1 MGLRLKILALF
12 LLGAIL
18 LLNCALPIGSRRTL
32 VKRNPM
38 PYPTEPVL
46 SVENQVSIA
55 GTYFRDPS
63 IHYGNASTRLR
74 LFGFD
79 GFIHSTS
86 SLPHKDMFHGSLDDW
101 DWSKHR
107 IIRFEG
113 QSQGCQRGVT
123 LILPLRQ
130 GEREALVPVSFVFGK
145 TSFYDE
151 LKQEM
156 EKNRIKAMFDS
167 RLDIEQ
173 TAYLFFL
180 IQKRCIR
187 FRSYAIQEF

>member
-1 MGLRLKILALF
+1 MKFQIKIF
-12 LLGAIL
+12 TLGVLGVIL
-18 LLNCALPIGSRRTL
+18 SLNCIVPIGSRRTL

-38 PYPTEPVL
+38 PYPTNSVL
-46 SVENQVSIA
+46 SPENHVSVA

-113 QSQGCQRGVT
+113 ESQGCQRGVT

-130 GEREALVPVSFVFGK
+130 GERETLVPISFVFGK
-145 TSFYDE
+145 TSFYEE

-156 EKNRIKAMFDS
+156 EKNKIKALFDS
-167 RLDIEQ
+167 KLDIEQ
-173 TAYLFFL
+173 TAYLFWL
-180 IQKRCIR
+180 IQKKCIR
-187 FRSYAIQEF
+187 FKSYAIQEF

>member
-1 MGLRLKILALF
+1 MNLRLKILALF

-156 EKNRIKAMFDS
+156 EKNKIKAMFDS

>member
-1 MGLRLKILALF
+1 MKVRLKIPTLF
-12 LLGAIL
+12 LLGVIL

-156 EKNRIKAMFDS
+156 EKNKIKALFDS

>member
-1 MGLRLKILALF
+1 MKFRVKTSVLT

-18 LLNCALPIGSRRTL
+18 LLNCTLPIGNRRTL
-32 VKRNPM
+32 VRRNPM
-38 PYPTEPVL
+38 PYPTSPIL
-46 SVENQVSIA
+46 SPENQVSVA

-107 IIRFEG
+107 IVRFEG

-130 GEREALVPVSFVFGK
+130 GERETLVPVSFVFGK
-145 TSFYDE
+145 TSFYEE
-151 LKQEM
+151 LKVEM
-156 EKNRIKAMFDS
+156 EKNKIKALFDS

-173 TAYLFFL
+173 TAYLFWL

-187 FRSYAIQEF
+187 FKSYAIQEF

>member
-1 MGLRLKILALF
+1 MKVRLKILTLF
-12 LLGAIL
+12 LLGATL
-18 LLNCALPIGSRRTL
+18 LLNCTLPIGSRRTL

-156 EKNRIKAMFDS
+156 EKNKIKALFDS

>member
-1 MGLRLKILALF
+1 MKVRLKILTVF
-12 LLGAIL
+12 LLGANL

-156 EKNRIKAMFDS
+156 EKNKIKAMFDS

>member
-1 MGLRLKILALF
+1 MKSQIKIFLLFYLSGILF
-12 LLGAIL
+12 LG
-18 LLNCALPIGSRRTL
+18 CALPIGNRRTL

-38 PYPTEPVL
+38 PYPTDAIL
-46 SVENQVSIA
+46 SPENRVSIT

-113 QSQGCQRGVT
+113 QSQGCQIGVT

-156 EKNRIKAMFDS
+156 KKNKIKALFDS
-167 RLDIEQ
+167 KLDIEQ
-173 TAYLFFL
+173 TAYLFWL
-180 IQKRCIR
+180 IQKKCIR
-187 FRSYAIQEF
+187 FKSYAIQEF

>member
-1 MGLRLKILALF
+1 
-12 LLGAIL
+12 
-18 LLNCALPIGSRRTL
+18 
-32 VKRNPM
+32 M
-38 PYPTEPVL
+38 PYPTDPL
-46 SVENQVSIA
+46 SSVSNRVSIT
-55 GTYFRDPS
+55 GIYFRDPS
-63 IHYGNASTRLR
+63 IHIGSASTRLNV
-74 LFGFD
+74 FGFD

-130 GEREALVPVSFVFGK
+130 GEQETLVPISFVFGK
-145 TSFYDE
+145 SSFYDE

-156 EKNRIKAMFDS
+156 EKNKIKALFDS
-167 RLDIEQ
+167 KLDIEQ
-173 TAYLFFL
+173 TSFLFWL
-180 IQKRCIR
+180 VQKKCIR
-187 FRSYAIQEF
+187 FKSYAIQEF

>member
-1 MGLRLKILALF
+1 MRFFGIVCVLMLSVSF
-12 LLGAIL
+12 CFD
-18 LLNCALPIGSRRTL
+18 CALPLGSRRTL

-38 PYPTEPVL
+38 PYPTDSFL
-46 SVENQVSIA
+46 SPENRVSVN

-79 GFIHSTS
+79 GLIHSTS
-86 SLPHKDMFHGSLDDW
+86 SLPHKDMFHGSLDEW

-107 IIRFEG
+107 IIRFAGE
-113 QSQGCQRGVT
+113 SQGCQRGVT

-130 GEREALVPVSFVFGK
+130 GEQEAFVPVSFVFGK
-145 TSFYDE
+145 KSFYEE

-156 EKNRIKAMFDS
+156 EKNRIKALFDS
-167 RLDIEQ
+167 RLDVEE
-173 TAYLFFL
+173 TAYFFWL
-180 IQKRCIR
+180 VRKKCIR
-187 FRSYAIQEF
+187 FKSYAIQEF

>member
-1 MGLRLKILALF
+1 MRPIYFLIAIFIGYASILD
-12 LLGAIL
+12 
-18 LLNCALPIGSRRTL
+18 CTLPIGNRRTL
-32 VKRNPM
+32 IKRNPM
-38 PYPTEPVL
+38 PYPTDSIL
-46 SVENQVSIA
+46 SPENRVSLA

-63 IHYGNASTRLR
+63 VHYGNASTRLK
-74 LFGFD
+74 LIGFD

-107 IIRFEG
+107 IIQFEG

-130 GEREALVPVSFVFGK
+130 GEQQSLVPVSFVFGK
-145 TSFYDE
+145 SSFYDE

-156 EKNRIKAMFDS
+156 EKNKIKALFDS
-167 RLDIEQ
+167 KLDIEQ
-173 TAYLFFL
+173 TSYLFWL
-180 IQKRCIR
+180 VQKRCIR
-187 FRSYAIQEF
+187 FKSYAIQEF

>member
-1 MGLRLKILALF
+1 MKVFLKIPTLF
-12 LLGAIL
+12 LLGVIL

-156 EKNRIKAMFDS
+156 EKNKIKALFDS